1 MFHRGWKQA
10 DATVIVARHFVSTAT
25 DVAGLDSK
33 SELVIE
39 VHPADGEQ
47 PVEVTSHAMDPSV
60 GGLAGIRTNGVACR
74 AIVLAIIPLPG
85 QKTSAGEDATG
96 LVLSVTI
103 NGQAPFQAQTGM
115 YVPAAALDRLAPGDE
130 LDGKALP
137 GKNDAVAIDWNTY
150 LGAGTW
156 SADQP
161 YMSDPGVVSN

>member
-1 MFHRGWKQA
+1 MH
-10 DATVIVARHFVSTAT
+10 
-25 DVAGLDSK
+25 
-33 SELVIE
+33 
-39 VHPADGEQ
+39 
-47 PVEVTSHAMDPSV
+47 PSV
-60 GGLAGIRTNGVACR
+60 GSVAGILANGVVCR
-74 AIVLAIIPLPG
+74 ATVLAIIPLPG

-103 NGQAPFQAQTGM
+103 AGQAPFRARTSM

-137 GKNDAVAIDWNTY
+137 GTNDAVVINWNTY

-161 YMSDPGVVSN
+161 YISDPGVVSN